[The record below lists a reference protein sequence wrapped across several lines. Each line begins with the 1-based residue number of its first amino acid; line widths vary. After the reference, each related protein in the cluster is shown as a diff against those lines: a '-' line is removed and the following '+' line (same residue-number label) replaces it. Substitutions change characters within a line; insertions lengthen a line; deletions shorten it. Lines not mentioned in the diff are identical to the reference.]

1 MNKDKAIGVDNISF
15 KPLNKEKSL
24 EIKIEGLNYK

>member
-1 MNKDKAIGVDNISF
+1 MNKDKAIGVNNIYF
-15 KPLNKEKSL
+15 KPLYKEKSL